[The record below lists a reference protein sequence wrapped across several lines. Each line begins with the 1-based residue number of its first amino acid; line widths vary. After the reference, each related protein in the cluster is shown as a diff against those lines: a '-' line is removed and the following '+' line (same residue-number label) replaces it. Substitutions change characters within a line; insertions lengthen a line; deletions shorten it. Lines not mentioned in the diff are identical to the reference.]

1 MSGKRRHQQQQYG
14 ARRMT
19 KAYQLNMMVEE
30 REKEKKAQESAKR
43 QKYLSIGGTI
53 AFTVVLIVCIIQ
65 SWLIPGII
73 VGCGFAGF
81 AAYIYLHGRKM
92 QKESIM
98 HMKEQGYTKRMLL
111 QTDMMI
117 YEISQRV
124 GYSDIRY
131 FSQTFARYTGVRPKE
146 YRNKQTH

>member
-1 MSGKRRHQQQQYG
+1 MSGKRRNQQQQYG

-81 AAYIYLHGRKM
+81 AVYIYLHGRKM

-111 QTDMMI
+111 QMLERRGEKQSTIDL
-117 YEISQRV
+117 YNKLWDK
-124 GYSDIRY
+124 YNK
-131 FSQTFARYTGVRPKE
+131 PKAAA
-146 YRNKQTH
+146 K

>member
-53 AFTVVLIVCIIQ
+53 SFVGLV
-65 SWLIPGII
+65 IPHMARIL
-73 VGCGFAGF
+73 VGPN
-81 AAYIYLHGRKM
+81 HR
-92 QKESIM
+92 
-98 HMKEQGYTKRMLL
+98 RLL
-111 QTDMMI
+111 PA
-117 YEISQRV
+117 SL
-124 GYSDIRY
+124 
-131 FSQTFARYTGVRPKE
+131 FF
-146 YRNKQTH
+146 